1 MISNVRYA
9 QEFNATFHGMFK
21 SLHLDKVQEW
31 KWEKIC
37 ESCSIL
43 SVVLQDPYH
52 CKILDYFDHKNPM
65 LRCQLVISPSEK
77 EVIFI
82 KSLNLFWQLEI
93 NWWQSSLGSLK
104 NIVYFVVVVGRSYP
118 KLNLSR
124 GLCEWIFARILRARI
139 ERTTYNATSQSRCST
154 NCNTNVYY
162 PHFSLSNTFSLDSV
176 LTAIPI
182 RIMLQ
187 VYYISHWK
195 GLEKNRLDHCHTF

>member
-1 MISNVRYA
+1 MTKLA
-9 QEFNATFHGMFK
+9 
-21 SLHLDKVQEW
+21 SLT
-31 KWEKIC
+31 EK
-37 ESCSIL
+37 
-43 SVVLQDPYH
+43 Y
-52 CKILDYFDHKNPM
+52 
-65 LRCQLVISPSEK
+65 
-77 EVIFI
+77 
-82 KSLNLFWQLEI
+82 
-93 NWWQSSLGSLK
+93 
-104 NIVYFVVVVGRSYP
+104 IVYFVVVVGRSYP

-195 GLEKNRLDHCHTF
+195 GLEKKTFGLLSHLLNQNSVLKSISGLKPSGPDRILAINCQKLKLTPRISTPSFSILFWVIYVIWSGRDWVLAHC

>member
-93 NWWQSSLGSLK
+93 NWSECIEKYTQREEFDFWRENS
-104 NIVYFVVVVGRSYP
+104 NI
-118 KLNLSR
+118 
-124 GLCEWIFARILRARI
+124 
-139 ERTTYNATSQSRCST
+139 
-154 NCNTNVYY
+154 
-162 PHFSLSNTFSLDSV
+162 SLSFTFFSGKIQTSKL
-176 LTAIPI
+176 A
-182 RIMLQ
+182 R
-187 VYYISHWK
+187 
-195 GLEKNRLDHCHTF
+195 